1 MELSI
6 AQIIKYEGDNSTFV
20 WKHPSEDFNTS
31 TQLIVHE
38 SQEAIFFMQ
47 LDQLNGEISE
57 LTNKIV
63 KLKAG
68 AAIFATSESEETEQS
83 DLLEQSSMP
92 VVQPTPQ
99 CEEKFDVILV
109 RAGTTKMQVI
119 KLVKDITN
127 LDLKE
132 VKAIVDGTPK
142 AIKEKVSKGEAEEI
156 KRKIEAVGAT
166 VEIR

>member
-1 MELSI
+1 MSDSI
-6 AQIIKYEGDNSTFV
+6 GETAESVVKATTSQFV
-20 WKHPSEDFNTS
+20 
-31 TQLIVHE
+31 
-38 SQEAIFFMQ
+38 
-47 LDQLNGEISE
+47 
-57 LTNKIV
+57 
-63 KLKAG
+63 
-68 AAIFATSESEETEQS
+68 
-83 DLLEQSSMP
+83 
-92 VVQPTPQ
+92 
-99 CEEKFDVILV
+99 EEKFDVILV

>member
-1 MELSI
+1 MSI